1 MGQEWRDR
9 ILRDHTIVCIR
20 RCAVTKNGVMLA
32 MERGSTT
39 AFMCRCNTAAVM
51 KYRTFMFWV
60 LPKIVN
66 SNRPNSFQKSRNQ
79 LSLAIKLESAIKAAV

>member
-1 MGQEWRDR
+1 M
-9 ILRDHTIVCIR
+9 ILCKR
-20 RCAVTKNGVMLA
+20 RCAVTKNGVLA

-51 KYRTFMFWV
+51 KYRTFMLWV

-66 SNRPNSFQKSRNQ
+66 STRLKHTEINFLNNVINFHWLLNSNRRY
-79 LSLAIKLESAIKAAV
+79 